1 MKEKSGEGLC
11 RHHLYSDSI
20 NFATIAFPSQPVGL
34 SVHLG

>member
-11 RHHLYSDSI
+11 RRHLHSDSI